1 MELAKNIQEFV
12 CVGGDDDRL
21 LTIHAKQEFFEH
33 INKFRIAITGKRF
46 FELDRPFLA
55 SVGNT

>member
-1 MELAKNIQEFV
+1 MELAKNIEEFV

-21 LTIHAKQEFFEH
+21 LTMNAKQEFFGH
-33 INKFRIAITGKRF
+33 INKFRIAFTAKGF